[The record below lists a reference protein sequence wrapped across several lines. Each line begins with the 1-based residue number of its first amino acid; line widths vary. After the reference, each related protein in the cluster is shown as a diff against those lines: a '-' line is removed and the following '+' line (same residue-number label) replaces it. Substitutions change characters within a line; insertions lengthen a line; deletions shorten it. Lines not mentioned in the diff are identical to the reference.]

1 MRVLSLI
8 FQVPVWRRNAHRI
21 YASIKSLL
29 LHLRIIVIDHRSRT
43 HISLREVYISIPFQ
57 METCEHVSD
66 FQISNH
72 SLKPVLRACFRISGL
87 QSLISCHKHNFPL
100 FFFFIIVPKK
110 KKMSMISYLYFTIL
124 FHKYTTISH
133 FVNMF
138 KLMSMLCE

>member
-87 QSLISCHKHNFPL
+87 QSLISCHKHNLPL
-100 FFFFIIVPKK
+100 FFIFHHRSKK
-110 KKMSMISYLYFTIL
+110 KNVYDFIPL
-124 FHKYTTISH
+124 FYNTIS
-133 FVNMF
+133 
-138 KLMSMLCE
+138 

>member
-43 HISLREVYISIPFQ
+43 HISLREVYISIAFQ

-100 FFFFIIVPKK
+100 FFIFHHRSKK
-110 KKMSMISYLYFTIL
+110 KNVYDFIPL
-124 FHKYTTISH
+124 FYNTIS
-133 FVNMF
+133 
-138 KLMSMLCE
+138 